1 MYRGQDG
8 APLWDSVLLGHAR
21 ERGGGAASSLGQHLT
36 AGGVSSPRRRGGHGK
51 EARSRHN
58 GWRDRSTPPLRK
70 RPPTRHRARSA
81 EDHHA
86 AECGTQANGLHT
98 TTVLTKK
105 KNKRTHHHRRRTHAL
120 ESNGRPDARGVPTS
134 SQRTARRV
142 CERAAK
148 SASAPSRADLWDR
161 KRNLPLARG
170 LTSTQREGR
179 RPLPRT
185 GEQGTEVHSPD
196 TGGAGHSRR
205 DPTSKAM
212 PKAGPRRG
220 WR

>member
-1 MYRGQDG
+1 M
-8 APLWDSVLLGHAR
+8 V
-21 ERGGGAASSLGQHLT
+21 
-36 AGGVSSPRRRGGHGK
+36 RRR
-51 EARSRHN
+51 
-58 GWRDRSTPPLRK
+58 DRGTTDGEIGPPHLSENAHLPDTALAPRKTTTRQSAAPRPTACTPRLCSQRK
-70 RPPTRHRARSA
+70 RTR
-81 EDHHA
+81 E
-86 AECGTQANGLHT
+86 HT
-98 TTVLTKK
+98 TTAG
-105 KNKRTHHHRRRTHAL
+105 RRTRWKAT
-120 ESNGRPDARGVPTS
+120 GDRTQRGVPTS
-134 SQRTARRV
+134 SQRTARQV

-148 SASAPSRADLWDR
+148 SASAPIRADLWDR
-161 KRNLPLARG
+161 KRSLHLARG
-170 LTSTQREGR
+170 LKSTQREGR